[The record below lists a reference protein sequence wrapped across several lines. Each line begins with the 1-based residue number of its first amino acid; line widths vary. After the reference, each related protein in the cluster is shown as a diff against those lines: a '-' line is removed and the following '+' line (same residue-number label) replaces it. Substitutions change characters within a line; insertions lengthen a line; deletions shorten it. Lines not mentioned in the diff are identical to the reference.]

1 MVKLLKLLEQSL
13 LMEGRVED
21 VLRKYDGKISPE
33 VVNQFVMAQNQIDPA
48 INNKYLDWMVKTFI
62 DGQSADAIIKAI
74 DVWHKNVHKIDA
86 ELISDRYPDFIENK
100 DLQRIIKNPTD
111 INSYK
116 DLAFLQ
122 TIGNDAQKKLSKA
135 EEDKI
140 IQGETRLVYQD
151 NQYQIRVPLT
161 HRSSCKYGRGT
172 AWCTRLP
179 DSDNYFKN
187 YTKEGVLFYIID
199 KTMPSRADHPMFK
212 VAVLMNKEKGDVQ
225 IFNARDTQIGT
236 NLSHFFPPE
245 MIQAMKDYR
254 DKYIID
260 LNALTKLIHKLMGSS
275 QVDIHGWVLNNAMG
289 QNTLTNG
296 RYSINVIVDLKNN
309 IVALNLIFNSK
320 SIISHNWSIPGALV
334 KNLEDIAIEQKS
346 NPAMI
351 KSWIDELFN
360 EISASWNE
368 IMTHFQPNIDAMDI
382 HWEINSQI
390 NKYTGNWRFE
400 SDVIPTENNRK
411 SVFKSVRIIP
421 VDGVDVP
428 YTILLVLDYMKQQ
441 YVLKCEED
449 RGHNQKEQYEDQI
462 YPFERA
468 LLKDKNQM
476 VNAFLEWTNEIV
488 AMVYTEQ
495 WQAYTEQD
503 DPKDLQKLA
512 GKYTSKKYGAF
523 TVEIDNDGKIHVYSE
538 KLGTH
543 YLIQNIKAFTDTIVN
558 NYGLKKSK

>member
-360 EISASWNE
+360 KISASWNE

-462 YPFERA
+462 YPFKKA